1 MKEKN
6 YNKQSSFYSVN
17 IYMRATG
24 FSVIAVVYRLNVD
37 RTQES
42 GGNRAYVVYYPQKVK
57 LMMMMIITH

>member
-1 MKEKN
+1 
-6 YNKQSSFYSVN
+6 
-17 IYMRATG
+17 MRATG

-57 LMMMMIITH
+57 LMMMMIIIH